1 VSAGSAG
8 RRLLIRRDANGEER
22 GQTARDNASD
32 GDKNVSMEPRS
43 KTKIAAL
50 LSDVRTFHT
59 RNMSKVIL

>member
-1 VSAGSAG
+1 MLTVKKGA
-8 RRLLIRRDANGEER
+8 RLLGIMHR
-22 GQTARDNASD
+22 TVI
-32 GDKNVSMEPRS
+32 KNVSMEPRS